1 MDAVS
6 WSVAGPAIGSAFVAS
21 LVEVVEAFT
30 IVLAVGTLRGWRSA
44 AFGTAGALG
53 VLGAMIAVLGPL
65 LGHIPLHPLQLAI
78 GVLLLLFG
86 MGWLRKAILR
96 AAGIIPLH
104 DEAAI
109 FADEAAQLTRA
120 GNRGGSR
127 DDWLAG
133 LTAFKAVLLEGLEVV
148 FIVIAVGA
156 GRGLLW
162 PASLGALAA
171 CVAILT
177 LGLAIH
183 KPLAKVPENALEIR
197 RRRDA
202 VVVWRVL
209 DRGRARR
216 RVAGSGSRLGGFC
229 TVVSF
234 GRPRHRV
241 DAAAAR
247 CRGAAMTIISDVLKE
262 LFSMFV
268 TDARLSLAILLLV
281 ATVAILVAAFPA
293 EPAFGGGLLLFGS
306 VAILIK
312 AVRREA
318 RTRLRG

>member
-6 WSVAGPAIGSAFVAS
+6 WSVAAPAIGSAFLAS

-30 IVLAVGTLRGWRSA
+30 IVLAVGTLRGWRPA

-53 VLGAMIAVLGPL
+53 VLGAMIAVFGPL

-86 MGWLRKAILR
+86 TGWLRKAILR

-109 FADEAAQLTRA
+109 FADETAQLTRA

-127 DDWLAG
+127 HDWFAG

-162 PASLGALAA
+162 PAGLGALAA
-171 CVAILT
+171 CLAILT

-183 KPLAKVPENALEIR
+183 KPLAKVPENALKFGVGVMLSAFGVFWTGE
-197 RRRDA
+197 
-202 VVVWRVL
+202 
-209 DRGRARR
+209 G
-216 RVAGSGSRLGGFC
+216 LGIAWPGQ
-229 TVVSF
+229 
-234 GRPRHRV
+234 
-241 DAAAAR
+241 D
-247 CRGAAMTIISDVLKE
+247 
-262 LFSMFV
+262 
-268 TDARLSLAILLLV
+268 LAL
-281 ATVAILVAAFPA
+281 AAFV
-293 EPAFGGGLLLFGS
+293 LLFLS
-306 VAILIK
+306 VGLATASAL
-312 AVRREA
+312 RRPAAEV
-318 RTRLRG
+318 LQ

>member
-6 WSVAGPAIGSAFVAS
+6 WSVAAPAIGSAFVAS

-30 IVLAVGTLRGWRSA
+30 IVLAVGTLRGWRPA

-183 KPLAKVPENALEIR
+183 KPLAKVPENALKFG
-197 RRRDA
+197 
-202 VVVWRVL
+202 VGVML
-209 DRGRARR
+209 
-216 RVAGSGSRLGGFC
+216 S
-229 TVVSF
+229 SF
-234 GRPRHRV
+234 GVFWTGEGLGIPWPGQ
-241 DAAAAR
+241 DLTLAAF
-247 CRGAAMTIISDVLKE
+247 VL
-262 LFSMFV
+262 LF
-268 TDARLSLAILLLV
+268 LLV
-281 ATVAILVAAFPA
+281 GLATASALRRPAA
-293 EPAFGGGLLLFGS
+293 EVLQ
-306 VAILIK
+306 
-312 AVRREA
+312 
-318 RTRLRG
+318 